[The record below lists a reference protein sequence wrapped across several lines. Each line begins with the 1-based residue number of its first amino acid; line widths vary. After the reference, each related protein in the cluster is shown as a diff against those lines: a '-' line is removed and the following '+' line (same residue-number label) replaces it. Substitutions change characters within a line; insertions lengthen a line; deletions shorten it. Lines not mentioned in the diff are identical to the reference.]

1 MIILI
6 AGVCLLIL
14 IFLLVKG
21 VKHEEEK
28 VRKLNELDNFE
39 ELYNTVERDI
49 ELTDRQGVLVDKVNK
64 LKEKQNSVKTKLED

>member
-6 AGVCLLIL
+6 VGVCLLIL

-28 VRKLNELDNFE
+28 ARKLNELDNFE

-49 ELTDRQGVLVDKVNK
+49 DLTDRQGILVDKVNK